1 MARDSFSSRPRLA
14 DSFAAFLEKSFFQ
27 KKLNNWFGYLFI
39 GGLALVF
46 GFLLAKNMMMGIGLF
61 AGIIALFIAV
71 ICITSAEAGLYIIL
85 FFSFF
90 AFFLSR
96 LLFKGEMP
104 TGIMFDGLVVAT
116 MLGMLMGRQDLKKNV
131 RTFTHIPLVIFI
143 FFTLFYNA
151 IQIFNPN
158 SMSSGT
164 DFLAFRKFLGYVF
177 VMFIAYTVFDSR
189 QKIRNYIVALFIAA
203 TLSALYGCI
212 QQFHGYFNF
221 EMELILADPHGLG
234 LIFVNGEF
242 RKFSTMSDPSSFG
255 ILMAVCAVFFL
266 IIAMNQQNKQH
277 KWILIIGSIFMILAV
292 GYSGTRTAYATAVAG
307 LAFFILLN
315 IDKKSTRVFGVVAA
329 LVLAFLLYGP
339 SGGNKTIQRF
349 RTTFVGAEDESYKV
363 RLLARAFIQ
372 PYIRSHPIGGGLGTT
387 GFNGAR
393 EHPGHYL
400 AYFMPDSSY
409 IKRAA
414 ETGWI
419 GLGII
424 CILYFITLKVGLK
437 EYFRARSETIKLL
450 AAACVTSLF
459 AFYIAEFAQ
468 VAVGGIA
475 DSLVYYPI
483 LAMLLRMHEL
493 DDTEEEE
500 TELAPLV

>member
-1 MARDSFSSRPRLA
+1 MPRDSFSGSRPRL
-14 DSFAAFLEKSFFQ
+14 SESLVQFLGKTFFQ

-39 GGLALVF
+39 AGLALVF

-61 AGIIALFIAV
+61 AGIVGLFIAV
-71 ICITSAEAGLYIIL
+71 ICISSAEAGLYIIL

-90 AFFLSR
+90 AFFFSR
-96 LLFKGEMP
+96 LFFKGEMP
-104 TGIMFDGLVVAT
+104 IGVMFDGLVVAT
-116 MLGMLMGRQDLKKNV
+116 MLGMLMGRTDFKKNV
-131 RTFTHIPLVIFI
+131 RNFTRVPLVIFI

-151 IQIFNPN
+151 VQVFNPN

-177 VMFIAYTVFDSR
+177 VMFMAYTVFDTK
-189 QKIRNYIVALFIAA
+189 QKIKNYIVALFIAS
-203 TLSALYGCI
+203 TLSAFYGCI

-266 IIAMNQQNKQH
+266 IIAINQTNKQY
-277 KWILIIGSIFMILAV
+277 KYILIAGCILMVLAV

-315 IDKKSTRVFGVVAA
+315 FEKKSTRVFGFVSA
-329 LVLAFLLYGP
+329 LVLAVLLYGP

-349 RTTFVGAEDESYKV
+349 RTTFIGAEDESYKV
-363 RLLARAFIQ
+363 RLIARAFIQ

-400 AYFMPDSSY
+400 ANFQPDSSY
-409 IKRAA
+409 IKRGA

-419 GLGII
+419 GLGIV
-424 CILYFITLKVGLK
+424 CILYFFTLKVGLK
-437 EYFRARSETIKLL
+437 EYFRARNEKIKVL

-468 VAVGGIA
+468 VAVGGVS
-475 DSLVYYPI
+475 DVLVYYPI
-483 LAMLLRMHEL
+483 LAMLLRMNEL
-493 DDTEEEE
+493 DDGEEDEE
-500 TELAPLV
+500 VPEAA